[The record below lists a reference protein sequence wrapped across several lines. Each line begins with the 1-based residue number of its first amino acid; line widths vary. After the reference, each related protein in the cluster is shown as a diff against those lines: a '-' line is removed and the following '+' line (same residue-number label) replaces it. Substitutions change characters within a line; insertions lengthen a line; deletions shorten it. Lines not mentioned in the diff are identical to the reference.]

1 MSSVVTLTIVLSVYM
16 ESIIDRIKKNNKK
29 YQTTEVEKNIK
40 ENSQIII
47 DELKAAIKLKQ

>member
-1 MSSVVTLTIVLSVYM
+1 MWSDFGSTG
-16 ESIIDRIKKNNKK
+16 KNNWK